1 MAAREFPVGKGRRE
15 KKSPAARQ
23 NVYMLAAMPRLL
35 HPMAPDVLVSAA
47 TPSPFAH
54 HRIPHSCNRWR
65 VTVFRNDMRKTERKI
80 GPPGNPGGPCDYRV
94 MVSVAFGRIYPLSPA
109 GQTA

>member
-65 VTVFRNDMRKTERKI
+65 VTVFRMSLPRRSAPRDDMPMRQRK
-80 GPPGNPGGPCDYRV
+80 NW
-94 MVSVAFGRIYPLSPA
+94 PA
-109 GQTA
+109 GKIPAGHVIIA